1 MASLTKI
8 VKLENSRK
16 FVNCMELD
24 LMTSYKLKR
33 YFYGQPQEKI
43 AEYLPHN
50 EKICASLGTLSCF
63 QN

>member
-8 VKLENSRK
+8 VELENSRK

-33 YFYGQPQEKI
+33 YFYGQPQEKNSRI
-43 AEYLPHN
+43 LTP
-50 EKICASLGTLSCF
+50 
-63 QN
+63 